1 MTTTAITS
9 VSAQQVAAMTGM
21 SVDWIWKQCRDGKI
35 AHHKLGSKYRF
46 TEADLTAMAARSAV
60 APTVLQDDLVPV
72 RGAS

>member
-1 MTTTAITS
+1 
-9 VSAQQVAAMTGM
+9 M